1 MHLLI
6 CDDDA
11 RFAARVEQ
19 KVRDELAQR
28 GIPAQITVCTRGE
41 EALATPHLELYQV
54 ALLDVDLDTMN
65 GISLGRQLRQSS
77 PDIALIY
84 ISAYLEFAPEGY
96 TVNAFRYILKRDM
109 ERMLPNCL
117 EALFHEKTASGRKV
131 LTIRQ
136 NRTEME
142 LPYDSIYCLESDL
155 RVGRSDVVNM
165 RYIRQISGYKVTL
178 RNGVELSVSRNGY
191 AAIRAT
197 YLEWKGQFSDGS

>member
-65 GISLGRQLRQSS
+65 GISLGRQLRQSQAALSRASSAACSTSKVACARSSGEAVVSALAKALRAASS
-77 PDIALIY
+77 PAARPC
-84 ISAYLEFAPEGY
+84 SW
-96 TVNAFRYILKRDM
+96 
-109 ERMLPNCL
+109 
-117 EALFHEKTASGRKV
+117 SG
-131 LTIRQ
+131 
-136 NRTEME
+136 
-142 LPYDSIYCLESDL
+142 SC
-155 RVGRSDVVNM
+155 
-165 RYIRQISGYKVTL
+165 
-178 RNGVELSVSRNGY
+178 
-191 AAIRAT
+191 
-197 YLEWKGQFSDGS
+197 